1 MEISYDDFKKLDMKV
16 GKIVSAEKVGKTD
29 KLYKIM
35 VDNGEKKI
43 QTVSSLADYYTTEEL
58 VGKSIIILVN
68 LKPTKFCG
76 VDSHGMLLCA
86 EKDGKCIL
94 LSPEKDIEPGAE
106 VT

>member
-1 MEISYDDFKKLDMKV
+1 MEISYDDFKKLEMKV
-16 GKIVSAEKVGKTD
+16 GKIVSADKVEKTD
-29 KLYKIM
+29 KLYKII
-35 VDNGEKKI
+35 VDIGEKQI
-43 QTVSSLADYYTTEEL
+43 QTVSSLAEYYTAEEL
-58 VGKSIIILVN
+58 VGKRIIILVN

-76 VDSHGMLLCA
+76 IDSYGMLLCA